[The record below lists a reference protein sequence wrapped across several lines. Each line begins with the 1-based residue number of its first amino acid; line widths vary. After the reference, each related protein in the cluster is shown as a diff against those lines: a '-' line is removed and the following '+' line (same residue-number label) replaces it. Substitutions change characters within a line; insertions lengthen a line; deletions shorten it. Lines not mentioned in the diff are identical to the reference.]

1 MTLPEMVATLGPVAG
16 VALFMWLNRGPQKG
30 DRSDDMAVKLSA
42 LLDETKKA
50 NSAMADLA
58 KSMAILLDRS
68 DR

>member
-1 MTLPEMVATLGPVAG
+1 MTLPELVTTLGPVAG
-16 VALFMWLNRGPQKG
+16 VALFMWFNRGPQKA
-30 DRSDDMAVKLSA
+30 DKPDDITGKLSA

>member
-1 MTLPEMVATLGPVAG
+1 MTLPDLITTLGPVDW

-30 DRSDDMAVKLSA
+30 DRSDDITGKLSA

-50 NSAMADLA
+50 NTAMADLA

>member
-1 MTLPEMVATLGPVAG
+1 MTLPDLITTLGPVAG
-16 VALFMWLNRGPQKG
+16 VALFMWLNRGPQNG
-30 DRSDDMAVKLSA
+30 DRADDMAGKLSA

-50 NSAMADLA
+50 NTAMADLA